1 VSGEGLFLIAL
12 VMAVG
17 LVGVVVPLLPGLLLV
32 WVAGLA
38 WAVAEGEGTA
48 RWIVL
53 AVMTL
58 LLAAGTL
65 AKYVLPMKSA
75 AARGAP
81 LSTLLVGA
89 LCAVIG
95 FFVIPIVG
103 WLVGGVAGVYLAELV
118 RHRDARRAWESTRA
132 ALLAMGIGMLIE
144 LAAGVAMV
152 GVWAVGVITT

>member
-1 VSGEGLFLIAL
+1 VTGEGVFLIAL

-32 WVAGLA
+32 WGAGLV

-58 LLAAGTL
+58 LLVAGTL
-65 AKYVLPMKSA
+65 AKYALPLKSA

-81 LSTLLVGA
+81 LSTLVVGA
-89 LCAVIG
+89 LGAIVG

-103 WLVGGVAGVYLAELV
+103 LLVGGVAGVYLAELV
-118 RHRDARRAWESTRA
+118 RHHDVRRAWEATRA
-132 ALLAMGIGMLIE
+132 ALMAIGIGVLIE
-144 LAAGVAMV
+144 LTAGVAMV
-152 GVWAVGVITT
+152 LVWAVGVITT